1 MEKFDVVLL
10 EKLGKLTAQIRKD
23 VSPLVKIGVSIT
35 TLIDFVEKKI
45 FDEGYLPA
53 FPCTISINEIAAH
66 YTVFEEDFF
75 LKKGDV
81 VKIDFGISHEG
92 FITDNAF
99 TIEVE
104 DTKYEKL
111 LLANMK
117 GLNAAIENTN
127 IGTPLSIIGGAV
139 NKIAKEEG
147 FNTIH
152 NLSGHEIGKNNLHY
166 GLSIPNYNN
175 NDMRTISDSSEYAI
189 EPFFTLG
196 DPKVKNGGNSNI
208 LHLINY
214 RPVRDPIAKKILN
227 YIKENY
233 EHLPFSKR
241 WLIKDIIT
249 KLNPKQTEG
258 FDTRKVLY
266 ALKILKQQDII
277 HEYEK
282 LVTVDGSI
290 VSQFE
295 DTVLFVNGKKKIIT
309 RI

>member
-1 MEKFDVVLL
+1 MEKFDVIIL
-10 EKLGKLTAQIRKD
+10 EKLGKLTVQIRKE
-23 VSPLVKIGVSIT
+23 VKNLVKVGVSIT
-35 TLIDFVEKKI
+35 TLIDFVEKRI

-53 FPCTISINEIAAH
+53 FPCTISINDIAAH
-66 YTVFEEDFF
+66 YTVFDEDYV

-81 VKIDFGISHEG
+81 IKIDFGISFQG

-104 DTKYEKL
+104 DTKYKKL
-111 LLANMK
+111 LDANMK
-117 GLNAAIENTN
+117 GLNAAIEQINLN
-127 IGTPLSIIGGAV
+127 VPISKVGDVV
-139 NKIAKEEG
+139 NEIAKKEG

-152 NLSGHEIGKNNLHY
+152 NLSGHEIGRNNLHY

-175 NDMRTISDSSEYAI
+175 NDMRVIEDNCEFAI

-196 DPKVKNGGNSNI
+196 EPKVKNGGNSNI
-208 LHLINY
+208 LHLVNY
-214 RPVRDPIAKKILN
+214 KPIRDPIAKKILI

-233 EHLPFSKR
+233 QHLPFSKR
-241 WLIKDIIT
+241 WLIKDIII
-249 KLNPKQTEG
+249 KLNSKQTFG
-258 FDTRKVLY
+258 FDIRKVLY
-266 ALKILKQQDII
+266 GLNILKQQGII

-282 LVTVDGSI
+282 LITVDGSI

-295 DTVLFVNGKKKIIT
+295 DTVLFINGEKKILT